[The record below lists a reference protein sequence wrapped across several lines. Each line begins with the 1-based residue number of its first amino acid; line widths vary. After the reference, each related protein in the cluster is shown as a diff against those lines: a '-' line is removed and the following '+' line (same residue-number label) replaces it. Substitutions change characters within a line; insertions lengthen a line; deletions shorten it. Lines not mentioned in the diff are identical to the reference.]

1 MADFDLSFL
10 AKPVALLPITK
21 HKRSLQYAV
30 ETYPVVVIVGETGS
44 GKTTQLPQYLDEAGW
59 TSDGKMIA
67 VTQPRRVAATNIANR
82 VAAEMRCQIG
92 EDVGY
97 SIRFEEAV
105 SAKTRIKFLTDGML
119 LREALLD
126 PLLSKYSVIMIDEAH
141 ERSLSSDILL
151 GLLKKIQKQR
161 PELKIIVSS
170 ATIEADKIAQFFE
183 DDNLEND
190 NPSCKI
196 VALPGRSYP
205 VDVHYLEKAAEDYV
219 TTAVETAITIH
230 KEEAQGDILIFLT
243 GRDEIQKALELLTD
257 YSRTIL
263 PSQQALQPMP
273 LYAGLDQSSQM
284 YIFSPAA
291 ENTRKVILSTNV
303 AEASVTIEG
312 IVYVVDCGFV
322 KLRSYNPLTNIETL
336 TRVPVSQASATQRAG
351 RAGRT
356 KAGKCYR
363 LYTSPVF
370 QSLPRTTSPEIQ
382 RTNLAPTILQVKALG
397 IDNVAQF
404 PYLTPPPAKLMA
416 RGLETLYS
424 LGALDEYAKLTKPLG
439 TRMAELA
446 VPPMLA
452 KALLASTTPHFNCV
466 NEVLT
471 IAAMC
476 SLQSAGNTGGIW
488 FDYEGQRKAMELS
501 RRKFA
506 AEEGDHLTYL
516 NVFQAFVG
524 QGKRDQRWCQQ
535 HYLNHKAL
543 SRAVSIRAQLRRYLE
558 RFGYRIPDL
567 DTGSAQQKQHET
579 ASTDVTTRILRC
591 LTSGYFM
598 NVARMNPMDGT
609 FRPLSASKQN
619 SITMHAHPTSLMFNR
634 KAEYVLFHELLETG
648 EKVYIKDISKI
659 EKSWITELGGSYY
672 QVKERRG

>member
-1 MADFDLSFL
+1 
-10 AKPVALLPITK
+10 
-21 HKRSLQYAV
+21 
-30 ETYPVVVIVGETGS
+30 
-44 GKTTQLPQYLDEAGW
+44 
-59 TSDGKMIA
+59 
-67 VTQPRRVAATNIANR
+67 
-82 VAAEMRCQIG
+82 MRCQVG

-97 SIRFEEAV
+97 SVRFDEAV

-126 PLLSKYSVIMIDEAH
+126 PLLSNYSVIMVDEAH

-151 GLLKKIQKQR
+151 GLLKKVQKQR
-161 PELKIIVSS
+161 QELKIVVSS
-170 ATIEADKIAQFFE
+170 ATIDAERIADFFR
-183 DDNLEND
+183 DDNAKD
-190 NPSCKI
+190 PDDQCKI
-196 VALPGRSYP
+196 VALAGRSYP
-205 VDVHYLEKAAEDYV
+205 VDIQYLDRPSEDYV

-230 KEEAQGDILIFLT
+230 KEEAVGDILIFLT

-257 YSRTIL
+257 YSRTTL
-263 PSQQALQPMP
+263 PNQQALQPLP
-273 LYAGLDQSSQM
+273 LYAGLDQNSQM
-284 YIFSPAA
+284 YVFSPPA

-303 AEASVTIEG
+303 AEASVTIDG
-312 IVYVVDCGFV
+312 IVYVIDCGYV
-322 KLRSYNPLTNIETL
+322 KLRTYNPTTNIETL

-356 KAGKCYR
+356 KPGKCYR
-363 LYTSPVF
+363 LYTSAAF
-370 QSLPRTTSPEIQ
+370 SSLLRTTSPEIQ
-382 RTNLAPTILQVKALG
+382 RTNLAPTILQLKALG

-404 PYLTPPPAKLMA
+404 PYLTPPPARLMA

-424 LGALDEYAKLTKPLG
+424 LGALDDYAKLTKPLG

-446 VPPMLA
+446 VQPMMA
-452 KALLASTTPHFNCV
+452 KALLASTTSEYNCV
-466 NEVLT
+466 NEILT

-476 SLQSAGNTGGIW
+476 SLQSAGQGGGIW
-488 FDYEGQRKAMELS
+488 FDHEGQRKAMELS

-524 QGKRDQRWCQQ
+524 KGKRDQRWCHQ
-535 HYLNHKAL
+535 HHLNHTAL

-558 RFGYRIPDL
+558 RFGYKIPDL
-567 DTGSAQQKQHET
+567 DTSSSQQHET
-579 ASTDVTTRILRC
+579 VVPDNTTRVLKC

-609 FRPLSASKQN
+609 FRPLTASKQN

-634 KAEYVLFHELLETG
+634 KADYVLFHELLETG
-648 EKVYIKDISKI
+648 DKVYIKDISKI
-659 EKSWITELGGSYY
+659 DKSWITELGGSYY
-672 QVKERRG
+672 RVKDAR

>member
-1 MADFDLSFL
+1 
-10 AKPVALLPITK
+10 
-21 HKRSLQYAV
+21 
-30 ETYPVVVIVGETGS
+30 
-44 GKTTQLPQYLDEAGW
+44 
-59 TSDGKMIA
+59 
-67 VTQPRRVAATNIANR
+67 
-82 VAAEMRCQIG
+82 MRCQVG

-97 SIRFEEAV
+97 SVRFDEAV

-126 PLLSKYSVIMIDEAH
+126 PLLSNYSVIMVDEAH

-151 GLLKKIQKQR
+151 GLLKKVQKQR
-161 PELKIIVSS
+161 QELKIVVSS
-170 ATIEADKIAQFFE
+170 ATIDAERIADFFT
-183 DDNLEND
+183 DDD
-190 NPSCKI
+190 TKDPDDQCKI
-196 VALPGRSYP
+196 VALAGRSYP
-205 VDVHYLEKAAEDYV
+205 VDIQYLDRPSEDYV

-230 KEEAQGDILIFLT
+230 KEEAVGDVLIFLT

-263 PSQQALQPMP
+263 PNQQALQPLP
-273 LYAGLDQSSQM
+273 LYAGLDQDSQM
-284 YIFSPAA
+284 YVFSPPA
-291 ENTRKVILSTNV
+291 ENTRKVIFSTNV
-303 AEASVTIEG
+303 AEASVTIDG
-312 IVYVVDCGFV
+312 IVYVIDCGYV
-322 KLRSYNPLTNIETL
+322 KLRTYNPTTNIETL

-356 KAGKCYR
+356 KPGKCYR
-363 LYTSPVF
+363 LYTSAAF
-370 QSLPRTTSPEIQ
+370 SFLPRTTSPEIQ
-382 RTNLAPTILQVKALG
+382 RTNLTPTILQLKALG

-404 PYLTPPPAKLMA
+404 PYLTPPPARLMA

-424 LGALDEYAKLTKPLG
+424 LGALDDYAKLTKPLG

-446 VPPMLA
+446 VPPMMA
-452 KALLASTTPHFNCV
+452 KALLASTMSEYNCV
-466 NEVLT
+466 NEILT

-476 SLQSAGNTGGIW
+476 SLQSAGQGGGIW
-488 FDYEGQRKAMELS
+488 FDHEGQRKAMELS

-524 QGKRDQRWCQQ
+524 KGKRDQRWCHQ
-535 HYLNHKAL
+535 HHLNHKAL

-558 RFGYRIPDL
+558 RFGYKISDL
-567 DTGSAQQKQHET
+567 DTSSSKQHET
-579 ASTDVTTRILRC
+579 VDQSNTTRVLKC

-609 FRPLSASKQN
+609 YRPLTASKQN

-634 KAEYVLFHELLETG
+634 KADYVLFHELLETG
-648 EKVYIKDISKI
+648 DKVYIKDISKI
-659 EKSWITELGGSYY
+659 DKSWITELGGSYY
-672 QVKERRG
+672 RVKDTR